1 MDITHSAKRVYK
13 HSQLG
18 LWLRRVERD
27 WERPFKSAELEYGR
41 HLYKTCAIR
50 TLELN
55 ENEAIICARMEDGS
69 EPYCVIDFE
78 GDRFVYRSSDESSL
92 LTAALTVA
100 GMYEISEL
108 VGDVLGSDEFIDYD
122 ESSSN
127 KVQEIETPPA
137 EAHSLP
143 VEDEPVEIFKT
154 LSLTFSSRR
163 KGLIF
168 TANWELPDGKTR
180 RAFGGNCI
188 PVSKLKPEECENL
201 IRLAT
206 LARKASF
213 KYEADSYVLSD
224 ISKIPGFLKVE
235 LDKWREFFKI
245 RKDANVDM
253 LSYGERKVEL
263 RPVARPVRGDSAD
276 FDVKWTPCIDGEEI
290 DESEMSKLVG
300 GVGSLRII
308 PEFGIVR
315 VSASDTA
322 FVREVERGR
331 DFGFKEGKIPRYML
345 LALSDGGARMG
356 LAGELKKWMK
366 SLSEPGRQGNPLGLP
381 QFLRKYQVCGVE
393 WAVRLFEHDCN
404 AMIADEMGLGKT
416 LQTLSI
422 IDYYLRSKS
431 SGEKK
436 FLVVCPASVIPVWIS
451 EVKKFFP
458 AIKCGVLTSKGIDAN
473 ARLLI
478 ASYTQLR
485 RNKSEID
492 KIKFE
497 LAVLDEAQF
506 IKNPDAKTT
515 VACMGINA
523 ARKIALTGTPVE
535 NRLLDMWTAFR
546 WLMPG
551 LMGTRK
557 AFEEMIASKPDAV
570 AQVRRQISPFVLR
583 RLKTEVASEL
593 PEKIY
598 IDLMCPMTDFQAS
611 EYQKLLSKAREELRD
626 AAQDASLQRNRFT
639 ILSLLTRLRQAAC
652 DAALLPWIGA
662 GGAPETGGKISV
674 LSDRAEELYQGGKKV
689 LVFSQF
695 TKFLDLIKSNLIQ
708 KIGAGNIYELT
719 GSTRDRA
726 SPVEA
731 FQSAKGGALMLVS
744 LRAGGTGIT
753 LTSADYVFMADP
765 WWNPAVEEQAVDR
778 VHRIGRKG
786 DVFIYRMIAQDTV
799 EDRVRRLQ
807 SQKKKLF
814 NDLLG
819 GLKDVSNQT
828 KFLEAISDI
837 IC

>member
-224 ISKIPGFLKVE
+224 ISKIPGFLKVG

-276 FDVKWTPCIDGEEI
+276 LTLNG
-290 DESEMSKLVG
+290 
-300 GVGSLRII
+300 
-308 PEFGIVR
+308 
-315 VSASDTA
+315 
-322 FVREVERGR
+322 
-331 DFGFKEGKIPRYML
+331 L
-345 LALSDGGARMG
+345 LA
-356 LAGELKKWMK
+356 
-366 SLSEPGRQGNPLGLP
+366 
-381 QFLRKYQVCGVE
+381 
-393 WAVRLFEHDCN
+393 
-404 AMIADEMGLGKT
+404 
-416 LQTLSI
+416 
-422 IDYYLRSKS
+422 
-431 SGEKK
+431 
-436 FLVVCPASVIPVWIS
+436 
-451 EVKKFFP
+451 
-458 AIKCGVLTSKGIDAN
+458 
-473 ARLLI
+473 
-478 ASYTQLR
+478 
-485 RNKSEID
+485 
-492 KIKFE
+492 
-497 LAVLDEAQF
+497 
-506 IKNPDAKTT
+506 
-515 VACMGINA
+515 
-523 ARKIALTGTPVE
+523 
-535 NRLLDMWTAFR
+535 
-546 WLMPG
+546 
-551 LMGTRK
+551 
-557 AFEEMIASKPDAV
+557 
-570 AQVRRQISPFVLR
+570 
-583 RLKTEVASEL
+583 
-593 PEKIY
+593 
-598 IDLMCPMTDFQAS
+598 
-611 EYQKLLSKAREELRD
+611 
-626 AAQDASLQRNRFT
+626 
-639 ILSLLTRLRQAAC
+639 
-652 DAALLPWIGA
+652 
-662 GGAPETGGKISV
+662 
-674 LSDRAEELYQGGKKV
+674 
-689 LVFSQF
+689 
-695 TKFLDLIKSNLIQ
+695 
-708 KIGAGNIYELT
+708 
-719 GSTRDRA
+719 
-726 SPVEA
+726 
-731 FQSAKGGALMLVS
+731 
-744 LRAGGTGIT
+744 
-753 LTSADYVFMADP
+753 
-765 WWNPAVEEQAVDR
+765 
-778 VHRIGRKG
+778 
-786 DVFIYRMIAQDTV
+786 
-799 EDRVRRLQ
+799 
-807 SQKKKLF
+807 
-814 NDLLG
+814 
-819 GLKDVSNQT
+819 
-828 KFLEAISDI
+828 
-837 IC
+837 